1 MIVVLKVFHN
11 WRHIKIYVFSWQRNW
26 QWEPFIY
33 NAQGRVHN
41 SNTRDGASGFKSPVD
56 TMANI
61 KNLGAKYTDFL
72 NTLGTVISVVLDDKD
87 KR

>member
-11 WRHIKIYVFSWQRNW
+11 WRHIKIYVFSWQRKW

-41 SNTRDGASGFKSPVD
+41 SNTRDGTSGFKSPVD

-72 NTLGTVISVVLDDKD
+72 NTLGTVISVVLDNKD